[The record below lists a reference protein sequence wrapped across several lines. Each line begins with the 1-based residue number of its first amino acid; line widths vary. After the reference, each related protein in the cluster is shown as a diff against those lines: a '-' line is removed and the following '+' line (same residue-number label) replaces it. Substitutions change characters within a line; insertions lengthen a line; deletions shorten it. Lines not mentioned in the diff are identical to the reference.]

1 MEKKTRT
8 RTATKKGAV
17 TPAQVEQAVSLGLGF
32 VVMVR
37 GPVYRHWAAQPG
49 EVEAWSAEAAQLL
62 SKIPARVV
70 EGVFNVS
77 AAATVAVG
85 LGTMITRRVA
95 IDQQI
100 AAAIAEDRK
109 QQAAMKQAQ
118 QAAPETQSERPAGPV
133 IITKDGTV
141 QGDVNTLFGDAWANL
156 DGAHV

>member
-1 MEKKTRT
+1 M
-8 RTATKKGAV
+8 

-70 EGVFNVS
+70 EGVFNIS

-109 QQAAMKQAQ
+109 QQAAMQQTQQAQ
-118 QAAPETQSERPAGPV
+118 PAAPDGPV
-133 IITKDGTV
+133 KGSTLNEDQARTFVKDGTV
-141 QGDVNTLFGDAWANL
+141 QGDATILFPDAWANL